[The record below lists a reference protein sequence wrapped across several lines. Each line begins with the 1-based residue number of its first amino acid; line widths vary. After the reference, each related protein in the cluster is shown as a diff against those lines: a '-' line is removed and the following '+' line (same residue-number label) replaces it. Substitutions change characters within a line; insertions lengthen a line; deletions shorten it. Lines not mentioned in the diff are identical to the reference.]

1 VSNRYKRPPTSR
13 PILCRKCG
21 QANMTLVKVDDGV
34 YEHLNNYHCLMAT
47 SIDYAKQEE
56 IRKEY
61 ERYVL
66 RKRIREEVSKRT

>member
-1 VSNRYKRPPTSR
+1 
-13 PILCRKCG
+13 
-21 QANMTLVKVDDGV
+21 MTLVKVDDGV